1 MRILNYGSIN
11 IDHVYQVDHFV
22 QPGETQAAIGY
33 HQYCGG
39 KGLNQSM
46 ALAAAGAEVYHAGRV
61 GPDGVHICEQMK
73 AKGVKTEFITI
84 GDEPTGHALIQVTAS
99 GENCIITFGGA
110 NHLIDSIAIDQ
121 VLLHFEAGD
130 FLLVQNE
137 ISAVPYLIEKAAKRG
152 MKIIFNPA
160 PLNRLAL
167 HTLEHVNYFIVN
179 EVEGAGLTGASTPE
193 TILTTMAE
201 KYPKAQTILTLG
213 ENGVSWLER
222 NQIHHL
228 PAVPVRVVDTTAAGD
243 TFIGYFVT
251 ELVQGT
257 SLQSSLEIASQA
269 AALCVTRPGAAASI
283 PSRAEV
289 VNFVK

>member
-22 QPGETQAAIGY
+22 RPGETQAAIGY

-61 GPDGVHICEQMK
+61 GRDGVQLCEQMK
-73 AKGVKTEFITI
+73 AQGIKTEFITI
-84 GDEPTGHALIQVTAS
+84 GDEPTGHALIQVAAK

-130 FLLVQNE
+130 YLLVQNE

-160 PLNRLAL
+160 PLTRLAL
-167 HTLEHVNYFIVN
+167 HTLEHVNYFIIN
-179 EVEGAGLTGASTPE
+179 EVEGAGLTGTTTPE
-193 TILTTMAE
+193 TILAVMAE
-201 KYPKAQTILTLG
+201 KYPYAQTILTLG
-213 ENGVSWLER
+213 ENGVSWLEE
-222 NQIHHL
+222 NQINHL
-228 PAVPVRVVDTTAAGD
+228 PAVPVQVVDTTAAGD
-243 TFIGYFVT
+243 TFIGYLVT
-251 ELVQGT
+251 ELMQGAP
-257 SLQSSLEIASQA
+257 LQSSLEIATQA

-283 PSRAEV
+283 PSRDEV
-289 VNFVK
+289 ANFAK